1 MKGLYCSI
9 SIPGESP
16 VELDAPGVERF
27 YAARNRFGFLSKNV
41 VDPFAEAVK
50 ARPGYSDDNVPARP
64 VDTEVPIGRD
74 LFVVRAEPRVKRAS
88 ASEIVAYA
96 HHLFDEAADA
106 SEAGKRRLGTRT
118 IEGEPYLKACEVLAA
133 LTEKRDEQTTV
144 GATLK
149 ITSEPDPLPAAEVL
163 VALDRSYR
171 RLTPETARTYRIAS
185 YALAVFGD
193 VVKSFEGQLKER
205 TGYGKASLPES
216 TEEHWEPIGDHLFR
230 VLSVPYPSPSYQ
242 AMVDALI
249 AVPNGRKKVTGEL
262 VRAVS
267 QEPVPETLSLRVR
280 DGEAY
285 VRLRGLQE
293 RLAQLEA
300 EHTEPA
306 LRQNIEH
313 YPHLVTMPEPAP
325 AR

>member
-1 MKGLYCSI
+1 MKGLYCSV

-16 VELDAPGVERF
+16 VELDPPGVERF
-27 YAARNRFGFLSKNV
+27 YAARNRLGFLAKNV
-41 VDPFAEAVK
+41 VDPFTDAVK
-50 ARPGYSDDNVPARP
+50 RRPGYGDDNVPERP
-64 VDTEVPIGRD
+64 VDTEVLVGRD
-74 LFVVRAEPRVKRAS
+74 AFIVRAEPRVKRAS

-96 HHLFDEAADA
+96 HHLFDEATDA
-106 SEAGKRRLGTRT
+106 SEAGKRRLGMLT
-118 IEGEPYLKACEVLAA
+118 IEGEPYLRARDVLAA
-133 LTEKRDEQTTV
+133 LAEKRDEQTTV

-149 ITSEPDPLPAAEVL
+149 IASEPDPLPAAEVL
-163 VALDRSYR
+163 VALDQRYG
-171 RLTPETARTYRIAS
+171 RLTPDTARTYRIAS
-185 YALAVFGD
+185 YALAVFGS

-205 TGYGKASLPES
+205 TGYSKESLPAE
-216 TEEHWEPIGDHLFR
+216 TEEHWEPVGDHLFR

-249 AVPNGRKKVTGEL
+249 AVPNGRKKVNGDL
-262 VRAVS
+262 VRAS
-267 QEPVPETLSLRVR
+267 GLEPVPEVLALRVR

-285 VRLRGLQE
+285 LRLRGLQE

-313 YPHLVTMPEPAP
+313 YPHLITVPEPAL
-325 AR
+325 A